1 MTNKKEKVDNI
12 VKKKQFR
19 LRGKK
24 FFLTYSQLNLFDLNT
39 GKDQILEKLEQK
51 IPHKIVEYV
60 ICEEKHRDGGTHY
73 HVYLE
78 FNQRVELFGS
88 NCLDLEFG
96 GINYHGSYETVRKK
110 DSALHYI
117 VKKGNFIANP
127 ELMFLD
133 GELYTDFRE
142 YLTKLHR
149 KGGISLVRQHLI
161 KNPLLMVRGGSKVL
175 RDLEMVDKIQH
186 QEMVQQL
193 EYESIL
199 PIEYFNFPQIV
210 NEWYNAGAIESIV
223 FYGPS
228 GTGKTEG
235 FKAWLKSKNIPY
247 LIVRNIH
254 GLMYYDPKIH
264 KAVFFDDT
272 HFEKPLTAEEHINL
286 SDTANP
292 TDTRI
297 LRNSIRIIQNTLRI
311 FTTNNLEK
319 LFEGVDLNSESGK
332 AVLSR
337 YLLVNIKKSLF
348 KDNIEVDIDIKIRNK
363 ERQKKVLEHNL
374 KILDEVK
381 REKTGNIYISNPHL
395 NPLII

>member
-1 MTNKKEKVDNI
+1 MINKKEKVNN
-12 VKKKQFR
+12 KTKAKQFR

-24 FFLTYSQLNLFDLNT
+24 FFLTYSQLNLLDLNS
-39 GKDQILEKLEQK
+39 GKNQILEKLEQK
-51 IPHKIVEYV
+51 IPHKIIEYV
-60 ICEEKHRDGGTHY
+60 VCEEKHEDGGTHY
-73 HVYLE
+73 HIYLE

-88 NCLDLEFG
+88 DCLDLDFD
-96 GINYHGSYETVRKK
+96 GINCHGSYETVRKK
-110 DSALHYI
+110 ENALHYI

-127 ELMFLD
+127 ELMFID
-133 GELYTDFRE
+133 GHLYTDFRE

-161 KNPLLMVRGGSKVL
+161 KNPLLMVKGGSKVL
-175 RDLEMVDKIQH
+175 KDLEMVDKIQH
-186 QEMVQQL
+186 QEMVHQL

-199 PIEYFNFPQIV
+199 PIEYFNFPPIV
-210 NEWYNAGAIESIV
+210 NEWYNSGAIESIV

-235 FKAWLKSKNIPY
+235 FKAWLKSKNIPF

-254 GLMYYDPKIH
+254 GLMHYDPKIH

-332 AVLSR
+332 AILSR

-348 KDNIEVDIDIKIRNK
+348 HDNIEIDIDIKIRNK
-363 ERQKKVLEHNL
+363 ERQKKVLKHNL
-374 KILDEVK
+374 DVLSEIKK
-381 REKTGNIYISNPHL
+381 EKEHALMQINPHL
-395 NPLII
+395 NPLIS